1 MIQKVEKKGVYLE
14 ANPTSNLTI
23 GDFSQIR
30 NHPIFQLDSIRNQEG
45 NHSMMIVNSDNP
57 TIFNTNVESEL
68 AYIYYA
74 ADEFGYSKSEILE
87 WIDRIRQRGM
97 DASFIKS
104 EKDALQILSEIQE
117 MMDYIKKNNL

>member
-1 MIQKVEKKGVYLE
+1 
-14 ANPTSNLTI
+14 
-23 GDFSQIR
+23 
-30 NHPIFQLDSIRNQEG
+30 
-45 NHSMMIVNSDNP
+45 MMTVNSDNP
-57 TIFNTNVESEL
+57 TIFNTNVENEL

-97 DASFIKS
+97 DASFIKN

-117 MMDYIKKNNL
+117 MMDYMKKNNL

>member
-1 MIQKVEKKGVYLE
+1 MIRKIEKKGIYLE
-14 ANPTSNLTI
+14 ANPTSNLSI
-23 GDFSQIR
+23 GDFSQIG
-30 NHPIFQLDSIRNQEG
+30 NHPIFTLDSIRSQDG
-45 NHSMMIVNSDNP
+45 NHSMMTVNSDNP
-57 TIFNTNVESEL
+57 TIFNTNVENEL

-97 DASFIKS
+97 DASFIKN

-117 MMDYIKKNNL
+117 MMDYMKKNNL